1 MYTMKYNDSTQLTI
15 LAAIPFNC
23 YGSVFSAFGLQELSL
38 EGSEVF
44 LEARIVE
51 MPVMLL

>member
-1 MYTMKYNDSTQLTI
+1 MKHNDSTQLTI
-15 LAAIPFNC
+15 LAVITFNC
-23 YGSVFSAFGLQELSL
+23 YGSVISAFGLQELSL
-38 EGSEVF
+38 EVFEIF